1 MDRKLSAILAA
12 DVVGYSAQMERDEAG
27 TFERLRAGRK
37 ELFEPEI
44 ARHHGNIFKLMGDG
58 MLAEFGSVV
67 DAVECAVS
75 LQRGLSERNASVP
88 EAERIQVRIGINLG
102 EVIVEGEDRYGDG
115 VNIAARLQQLAAP
128 GGICVSG
135 KVAREVDKKLAFG
148 FEPMGEQKV
157 KNISKPVQ
165 AYRVLI
171 DSAGAGKTV
180 EAYRYLRTWHVAA
193 AAGVLILAFGL
204 AATWWRPWESAALP
218 GTPTP
223 NAAVDTRPSL
233 VVLPFDN
240 LSDDKEQEYLA
251 NGFTEDLTTELAR
264 LPGLFVVSRNAA
276 FAYKDKETNPTE
288 IAAALGVRYLLEG
301 SIRRVGDDMRI
312 NAQLI
317 DGSSSGHLWAE
328 RFDGRWS
335 DVFALQDKVVSSIA
349 EALKLRLVGGA
360 PAERAGGT
368 DNPAAYDA
376 YLKGMDIYNRTNT
389 PEEFAEAV
397 KHFEQAV
404 QLDPNFGV
412 AFAQLAWAYW
422 EADITRA
429 VIMGLS
435 IEAAYGKVFE
445 TLKLASRHPSPGY
458 YQLIAELMVREHNSD
473 EAITVLLKSVALDP
487 SDPWNYLRL
496 TNALNF
502 NGRPKEALSYL
513 DAAARV
519 DPNSWRDWRLYQT
532 GLAEFT
538 QEKFED
544 AVRSIEKMDFESPDP
559 WAKFYALQVLVSAYA
574 HLGRTEQA
582 ASALERLKKVI
593 ARRYGDEPNQLIT
606 QNYMVFKNTA
616 DVERLL
622 AGLSRAGVPDL
633 PVLASV
639 GLHAKDRLTGAEIK
653 SLIFGRQT
661 QGRMMFGE
669 FLPIKRT
676 TSADGAVRET
686 VGTKTRE
693 GKSWVQGNFLCK
705 AFPEELTSCGAIYR
719 NVFRTPGR
727 DDEYTAVFRFDQS
740 EFSVVE

>member
-1 MDRKLSAILAA
+1 MA
-12 DVVGYSAQMERDEAG
+12 M
-27 TFERLRAGRK
+27 
-37 ELFEPEI
+37 
-44 ARHHGNIFKLMGDG
+44 
-58 MLAEFGSVV
+58 
-67 DAVECAVS
+67 
-75 LQRGLSERNASVP
+75 
-88 EAERIQVRIGINLG
+88 
-102 EVIVEGEDRYGDG
+102 G

-157 KNISKPVQ
+157 KNISEPVQ

-171 DSAGAGKTV
+171 DPAAAGKTV
-180 EAYRYLRTWHVAA
+180 EAYRYLRTWRVAA

-204 AATWWRPWESAALP
+204 AATWWRPWESAAPP
-218 GTPTP
+218 GTPTA

-317 DGSSSGHLWAE
+317 DGSTSGHLWAE

-335 DVFALQDKVVSSIA
+335 DVFALQDKVVGSIA

-404 QLDPNFGV
+404 QLDPNFGA

-429 VIMGLS
+429 VVMGLS
-435 IEAAYGKVFE
+435 IDAAYGKVFE
-445 TLKLASRHPSPGY
+445 TLKLASRHPSPAY
-458 YQLIAELMVREHNSD
+458 YQLVAELMVREHNSD

-519 DPNSWRDWRLYQT
+519 DPNSWRDWRRYQT

-574 HLGRTEQA
+574 T
-582 ASALERLKKVI
+582 
-593 ARRYGDEPNQLIT
+593 
-606 QNYMVFKNTA
+606 
-616 DVERLL
+616 
-622 AGLSRAGVPDL
+622 SRAHRAGRL
-633 PVLASV
+633 
-639 GLHAKDRLTGAEIK
+639 GLGAAEEG
-653 SLIFGRQT
+653 SLRRDIGTSQT
-661 QGRMMFGE
+661 
-669 FLPIKRT
+669 
-676 TSADGAVRET
+676 
-686 VGTKTRE
+686 
-693 GKSWVQGNFLCK
+693 N
-705 AFPEELTSCGAIYR
+705 
-719 NVFRTPGR
+719 
-727 DDEYTAVFRFDQS
+727 
-740 EFSVVE
+740 

>member
-1 MDRKLSAILAA
+1 M
-12 DVVGYSAQMERDEAG
+12 
-27 TFERLRAGRK
+27 
-37 ELFEPEI
+37 
-44 ARHHGNIFKLMGDG
+44 
-58 MLAEFGSVV
+58 
-67 DAVECAVS
+67 
-75 LQRGLSERNASVP
+75 
-88 EAERIQVRIGINLG
+88 
-102 EVIVEGEDRYGDG
+102 
-115 VNIAARLQQLAAP
+115 
-128 GGICVSG
+128 
-135 KVAREVDKKLAFG
+135 
-148 FEPMGEQKV
+148 
-157 KNISKPVQ
+157 
-165 AYRVLI
+165 
-171 DSAGAGKTV
+171 
-180 EAYRYLRTWHVAA
+180 
-193 AAGVLILAFGL
+193 AFGL
-204 AATWWRPWESAALP
+204 AATWWRPWESAVPP
-218 GTPTP
+218 GTPTR

-317 DGSSSGHLWAE
+317 DGSTSGHLWAE
-328 RFDGRWS
+328 RFDGKWS
-335 DVFALQDKVVSSIA
+335 DVFALQDKVVGSIA

-404 QLDPNFGV
+404 QLDPNFGA

-429 VIMGLS
+429 VVMGLS
-435 IEAAYGKVFE
+435 IDAAYGKVFE
-445 TLKLASRHPSPGY
+445 TLKLASRHPSPAY
-458 YQLIAELMVREHNSD
+458 YQLVAELMVREHNSD

-496 TNALNF
+496 ANALNF

-582 ASALERLKKVI
+582 ASALERLKKV
-593 ARRYGDEPNQLIT
+593 
-606 QNYMVFKNTA
+606 
-616 DVERLL
+616 
-622 AGLSRAGVPDL
+622 
-633 PVLASV
+633 
-639 GLHAKDRLTGAEIK
+639 HCAEI
-653 SLIFGRQT
+653 LGRAKPADHPKLHGVQEYCRHRAPAGRPQ
-661 QGRMMFGE
+661 QGWRARSAGIGE
-669 FLPIKRT
+669 RRPACQGPPHRGGDKVSHLRPPDAGSIDVWRIL
-676 TSADGAVRET
+676 AD
-686 VGTKTRE
+686 
-693 GKSWVQGNFLCK
+693 K
-705 AFPEELTSCGAIYR
+705 AHNLG
-719 NVFRTPGR
+719 
-727 DDEYTAVFRFDQS
+727 
-740 EFSVVE
+740 